1 VKSAS
6 GPNFCGYVR
15 DHLASKGFAAAW
27 TRKIKKYIIY
37 KVLFL
42 INNFKIDFLL
52 FSLHRSDYFFAMQ
65 HEKIRVSTLCS
76 TTKRRHDGLLDLNA
90 FSSVNHY
97 LGLL

>member
-6 GPNFCGYVR
+6 GPNFYDYVR

-37 KVLFL
+37 KFLFL

-52 FSLHRSDYFFAMQ
+52 FFATPIRLFF
-65 HEKIRVSTLCS
+65 C
-76 TTKRRHDGLLDLNA
+76 NA
-90 FSSVNHY
+90 T
-97 LGLL
+97 